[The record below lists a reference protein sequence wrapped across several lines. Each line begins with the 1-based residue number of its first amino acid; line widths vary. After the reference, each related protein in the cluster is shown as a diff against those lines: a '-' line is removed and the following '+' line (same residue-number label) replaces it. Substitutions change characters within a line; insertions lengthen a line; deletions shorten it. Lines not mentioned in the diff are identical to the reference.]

1 MIKLRPK
8 LVSSKFQAQKEEPP
22 TDDAAKIFGRD
33 SNRRPRRRVVAG
45 QDPVRQA
52 DGRHHHDLRRQF
64 DALHLRAA
72 LGRLGQP
79 WRGHQ

>member
-1 MIKLRPK
+1 MIKLRSK
-8 LVSSKFQAQKEEPP
+8 LASSKFQAQKEESS
-22 TDDAAKIFGRD
+22 TDDPAKIFDRS
-33 SNRRPRRRVVAG
+33 SNRRPRRRVVTG